1 MFRHL
6 SLLFLICGMVLLSAC
21 TVWPER
27 PATEFS
33 QALGGEE
40 LERVFWKEIK
50 AKHWDEVER
59 RIASNFV
66 SINAE
71 GQHDRAATLERLK
84 QLELK
89 DYSLGDFQTELNG
102 NTFVVAYT
110 IILHG
115 TRNGQPLP
123 EEPQRVLT
131 VWQQQVKGWV
141 EIAHST
147 LAQAPK

>member
-1 MFRHL
+1 MSRHL
-6 SLLFLICGMVLLSAC
+6 SLVFLIWGIFFLSAC

-27 PATEFS
+27 PASVFA

-50 AKHWDEVER
+50 AKHWDEVDHR
-59 RIASNFV
+59 LASNYV
-66 SINAE
+66 SINSE
-71 GQHDRAATLERLK
+71 GQHDRVATMQRLR

-110 IILHG
+110 ITLHG
-115 TRNGQPLP
+115 TRNGEPLP
-123 EEPQRVLT
+123 EGPQRVLT
-131 VWQQQVKGWV
+131 VWQQQAKGWV

-147 LAQAPK
+147 LAPAAK

>member
-1 MFRHL
+1 MSRHL
-6 SLLFLICGMVLLSAC
+6 SLVLLICGMALLPAC
-21 TVWPER
+21 TVWKER
-27 PATEFS
+27 PATAFS
-33 QALGGEE
+33 QATGGED

-50 AKHWDEVER
+50 AKHWDEVDR

-71 GQHDRAATLERLK
+71 GQHDRTVTMERLK
-84 QLELK
+84 QLNLK

-110 IILHG
+110 ITLHG

-131 VWQQQVKGWV
+131 VWQQQKKGWV

-147 LAQAPK
+147 LAPAAK